1 MADIDYY
8 NDEAQWGSYQY
19 VTLESIINNYIM
31 SLMADDYTNNA
42 QRFQILYQARR
53 AFKELY
59 YDVVQEIRGIELDLS
74 PQLRVTLPPDYI
86 SWVRISWVDERGLLH
101 PMAEDKRI
109 SIANEYLQ
117 DNDFALLFDDDGCVL
132 IGDNIPDT
140 GAELSSGNANS
151 DFGGS
156 YSYTIN
162 RDSFHPNKNLGNVYS
177 NGKFTIDKDNGYI
190 QFGSDSEG
198 KSVVVEYVS
207 DGLYTGCEGKPESEL
222 RINKFA
228 ETPVI
233 DYIYYQLVKNR
244 RNVPANEKARARK
257 EYYNS
262 RRIAKARINSIKRSE
277 LIQAFRGSSKW
288 IKQ

>member
-8 NDEAQWGSYQY
+8 GDTTQWGNYQY
-19 VTLESIINNYIM
+19 VTLEGIINNYMM
-31 SLMADDYTNNA
+31 SLQSDDYTANA
-42 QRFQILYQARR
+42 QRFQVLYQARR

-59 YDVVQEIRGIELDLS
+59 YDVVQEIRGVELDLS
-74 PQLRVTLPPDYI
+74 PQLRVTLPPDYVN
-86 SWVRISWVDERGLLH
+86 WVRISWVDERGLLH

-117 DNDFALLFDDDGCVL
+117 DNDYALLFDEDGCVL
-132 IGDNIPDT
+132 IGDSQPDT
-140 GAELSSGNANS
+140 QAELAGASADGDYGCAY
-151 DFGGS
+151 S
-156 YSYTIN
+156 YSFG
-162 RDSFHPNKNLGNVYS
+162 RDAFQPNQNLGNKYT
-177 NGKFTIDKDNGYI
+177 NGKFTIDKDNGYV

-198 KSVVVEYVS
+198 KSVVIEYIS
-207 DGLYTGCEGKPESEL
+207 DGLYTGCEGKPENEI

-244 RNVPANEKARARK
+244 RYVPANEKARARK

-262 RRIAKARINSIKRSE
+262 RRIAKSRIGSLKRSE
-277 LIQAFRGSSKW
+277 IIQAFRSASKW
-288 IKQ
+288 IQQ